1 MIQRVPVAIIGK
13 AHGLNGWVKVR
24 LLTNVHNI
32 FDTVEEVYLER
43 AQESN
48 APSVEAHLE
57 SVRRTGTGLL
67 LKIRGIDT
75 LQQAKKLTGLHIC
88 VAVDKLP
95 VLSKDEYYFYELLN
109 MEVFNEQ
116 GTRLG
121 RVTDVIETGSND
133 VLVVSENGEEKLFP
147 LVKDYIICLEK
158 GKKAVVKEPE
168 WI

>member
-1 MIQRVPVAIIGK
+1 MYTTFLI
-13 AHGLNGWVKVR
+13 
-24 LLTNVHNI
+24 LLRKSIWNEPRKI

-133 VLVVSENGEEKLFP
+133 VLVVSESFFP
-147 LVKDYIICLEK
+147 LLRITLYVLKRA
-158 GKKAVVKEPE
+158 KKPL
-168 WI
+168 